1 MRKVLSFGLLYLY
14 AIMINVTTAQEETW
28 NTYNKWS
35 IEPEVGAVKVRDI
48 TSVRPF
54 NADLGVRYMANTKF
68 GVKLSGNY
76 TRIYEQWDFAGEE
89 YPINYLSGT
98 IMGVV
103 NIGRVLEFESFTDWY
118 TILGGVGGNY
128 SHSERPTND
137 QILFRTSNFH
147 LAAFVD
153 NEFKVSDRVFLRVG
167 MDVITGVNLERNV
180 PNPIS
185 ETTSILNFNIGATI
199 SLGKSK
205 YEHADWF
212 IQEPDLDIVQLEPTI
227 IDKTVTNEITKYV
240 TNDCDCDIQRYLY
253 FAHDSYELTQD
264 TREAIEYTKDKILKG
279 KSVTLKAY
287 CSNVGSI
294 EYNKALAWKRAMAVH
309 DALIGIGVLKEN
321 ISIEAVGI
329 DDTRDENVYGFGRR
343 VELITK

>member
-1 MRKVLSFGLLYLY
+1 MKTRLSILLLITCF
-14 AIMINVTTAQEETW
+14 ALSAQDETW
-28 NTYNKWS
+28 ERYNKWS
-35 IEPEVGAVKVRDI
+35 IEPEVGAVKIRDI
-48 TSVRPF
+48 TPVRPF
-54 NADLGVRYMANTKF
+54 NVDLGVRYMANTKF
-68 GVKLSGNY
+68 GVKVSGNY
-76 TRIYEQWDFAGEE
+76 TRIYEQWDYVGEE

-98 IMGVV
+98 LMGVV
-103 NIGRVLEFESFTDWY
+103 NVGRVLEFESFTDWY

-137 QILFRTSNFH
+137 KILFRTSNFH

-212 IQEPDLDIVQLEPTI
+212 IPEPNLDIVQLEPTI
-227 IDKTVTNEITKYV
+227 IDKTVTNNITEV
-240 TNDCDCDIQRYLY
+240 VESDCDCSIQRYLY
-253 FAHDSYELTQD
+253 FDHDSYKLTKD
-264 TREAIEYTKDKILKG
+264 ALEAIEYTKDELLKG
-279 KSVTLKAY
+279 KKVTLKAY

-294 EYNKALAWKRAMAVH
+294 EYNKKLAWKRALAVQQ
-309 DALIGIGVLKEN
+309 ALVGLGIESD
-321 ISIEAVGI
+321 IITIEPVGI
-329 DDTRDENVYGFGRR
+329 DTTRDKEVFAFGRR
-343 VELITK
+343 VELKVE